1 VIQLPATIAEQLESM
16 CRVLAVEP
24 RTRVVAEAV
33 VAAMDDSPLRAI
45 WDHFA
50 RLFASAERIE
60 IVDHGLFRGD
70 LSDEQMRQGVRR
82 EIVLGE
88 YAAVSSTAPLF
99 QTLLHHLARC
109 RRPKLA
115 LEFGTCLGLSTAAMA
130 AGLGQENGRRLVTIE
145 GSRALHDRAV
155 QNLQQLGYG
164 WVEAHCG
171 LFDDVLPQISS
182 QLRETG
188 VGLVF
193 DDGQH
198 TGTAERERFDA
209 MLPLC
214 EDGAVV
220 IFDDI
225 HQNESMEA
233 CWRSVRDDPHVIGS
247 VDLIRMGICVLS
259 RSPWGGQ
266 RLKCDLVVDEQTSA
280 ALQQAL
286 ANPR

>member
-1 VIQLPATIAEQLESM
+1 VIQLPTTVADQLDSM
-16 CRVLAVEP
+16 CRVLALEP
-24 RTRVVAEAV
+24 RTRVVAEAI
-33 VAAMDDSPLRAI
+33 VAAMDDSPLHAI
-45 WDHFA
+45 WGHFA
-50 RLFASAERIE
+50 GLFASTERLE

-82 EIVLGE
+82 EIALGE
-88 YAAVSSTAPLF
+88 YAALSSTSPLF

-109 RRPKLA
+109 RRPRLA

-130 AGLGQENGRRLVTIE
+130 AGLGQEGGRRLVTIE
-145 GSRALHDRAV
+145 GSRALHDLAV

-171 LFDDVLPQISS
+171 LFEDVLPRISS

-198 TGTAERERFDA
+198 TGTAERERFDF

-225 HQNESMEA
+225 HQNEGMEA

-247 VDLIRMGICVLS
+247 ADLLRMGICVLS
-259 RSPWGGQ
+259 RSPWAGQ
-266 RLKCDLVVDEQTSA
+266 RPRCDLVIDEQTSA